1 MSDTKKT
8 VTAEGGEAKKKSGGG
23 QAQKKKGKD
32 LGMAVNTTYKNK
44 VRALERHLK
53 DFPND
58 EGAQNALKSLKSAGT
73 IAHPR
78 KKPKS
83 EKWKAG
89 DIQVASMAT
98 KVGYNGATAAFR
110 WGEQGVSPYSG
121 FKDNY
126 RSAGLGYDLSPGGQA
141 KRRAIE
147 EAYTQRAEQ
156 EKKELEENR
165 GPGKGQGAKSGKP
178 GGKPG
183 KGAKPGGKPGGK
195 PAPKKS

>member
-1 MSDTKKT
+1 MSDTKKAA
-8 VTAEGGEAKKKSGGG
+8 TAEGEVKKKTGG
-23 QAQKKKGKD
+23 QSQKKKGKD

-58 EGAQNALKSLKSAGT
+58 EGAEKALKALKSAGT
-73 IAHPR
+73 IVHPR
-78 KKPKS
+78 KKPKA

-121 FKDNY
+121 FKDKY
-126 RSAGLGYDLSPGGQA
+126 RSAGLGNDLSPGGQA

-147 EAYTQRAEQ
+147 EAYAQRQEQ
-156 EKKELEENR
+156 DKKEREENR
-165 GPGKGQGAKSGKP
+165 GPGKGQGAKQGAKSGKP

-183 KGAKPGGKPGGK
+183 KGAKPGGKPRK
-195 PAPKKS
+195 T